1 LEDCFGL
8 YTKVDTLTDFQCRRC
23 AITDTITTLKREI
36 ETSKKKSRD
45 SPNGKE
51 PTAAKA
57 ATNGANDRVTKLQ
70 QDIETLEHALR
81 TNVEQ
86 QLVRFRDSE
95 SEE

>member
-1 LEDCFGL
+1 MEDCFGL

-23 AITDTITTLKREI
+23 AITDTIATLKREI
-36 ETSKKKSRD
+36 EASKKKSRD

-51 PTAAKA
+51 PTAAI
-57 ATNGANDRVTKLQ
+57 NGASDRITKLQ

-86 QLVRFRDSE
+86 QLVSLLDSQSGE
-95 SEE
+95 